1 MDLSQKE
8 DRDRLYDHHKHNL
21 VYIGDYIKFAD
32 TKAGVGLGAALV
44 MLGFFGNE
52 AKNIKFSSLSFWDYS
67 LLVGLSPLI
76 VTCYFFIWKVLW
88 PRYTTDITLY
98 MSWGGIGSFPN
109 TQAYVSH
116 IEQVED
122 AELIHAMG
130 NQNYS
135 LAQVCIKKYLN
146 LKYGFISL
154 TIGAVIETVSWFF
167 SK

>member
-1 MDLSQKE
+1 
-8 DRDRLYDHHKHNL
+8 
-21 VYIGDYIKFAD
+21 
-32 TKAGVGLGAALV
+32 
-44 MLGFFGNE
+44 
-52 AKNIKFSSLSFWDYS
+52 
-67 LLVGLSPLI
+67 
-76 VTCYFFIWKVLW
+76 
-88 PRYTTDITLY
+88 

-135 LAQVCIKKYLN
+135 LAQVCIKKYQN